1 MKRRAF
7 LQKSAASTLT
17 IATLP
22 ALFGNVSVEALA
34 NSPELQAASTL
45 AEDSDRIIVLIQLNG
60 GNDGLNT
67 VIPIEDPLYYD
78 ARKSIA
84 VKKNES
90 LKIND
95 TIGLH
100 PALAGLKNLYDNGQM
115 SIVHSVTYPNPNRS
129 HFRGT
134 DIWMTATDEDV
145 FKSTG
150 WVGRYLEGIIPTDFP
165 NSMPEHPLAVQIGT
179 SLSLTFQ
186 SGKGAAG
193 ITFRSPEEFY
203 NLVRDSQGGSSG
215 NGDYPDT
222 PAGKELA
229 FINSIQRTAQTY
241 SGIIKKAGDTGE
253 KEYTAKS
260 KVPYPETDLARR
272 LKIVAQLIAGGLK
285 TRFYLVSI
293 GGFDTHIQQGGA
305 TGFHAQLLS
314 ELSGAVTAFMADI
327 DKLGHAE
334 RVAGLTFSEFGRRVR
349 ENGST
354 GTDHGAAAPLFVFGK
369 SVKGGQMF
377 GNIPSLKPED
387 LDSRGDITMQFDY
400 RQVYAAALL
409 QWFGT
414 NANTVKSILLD
425 KDFAALPLFASPSSV
440 YESIPFG
447 NAGLF
452 VSECSPNLTASVTSV
467 TCAVPNT
474 MQVRLSVCDIKGNM
488 LMSIFQGELQAGAYR
503 FDIDC
508 HKMIQGNYFV
518 RFDAKQYT
526 DVKKLTIIR

>member
-1 MKRRAF
+1 MKRREFIRTAV
-7 LQKSAASTLT
+7 
-17 IATLP
+17 P
-22 ALFGNVSVEALA
+22 AVTVPVLLNGVSVKAFGSAPQLEALTGA
-34 NSPELQAASTL
+34 RGNNDHVL
-45 AEDSDRIIVLIQLNG
+45 VLIELSG

-84 VKKNES
+84 VKKNEA

-95 TIGLH
+95 SVALH
-100 PALAGLKNLYDNGQM
+100 PSLAGMKNLYDNGQM

-203 NLVRDSQGGSSG
+203 NLVRDSQGGNSG
-215 NGDYPDT
+215 GGDYPDT

-260 KVPYPETDLARR
+260 KVP
-272 LKIVAQLIAGGLK
+272 
-285 TRFYLVSI
+285 
-293 GGFDTHIQQGGA
+293 
-305 TGFHAQLLS
+305 
-314 ELSGAVTAFMADI
+314 
-327 DKLGHAE
+327 
-334 RVAGLTFSEFGRRVR
+334 
-349 ENGST
+349 
-354 GTDHGAAAPLFVFGK
+354 
-369 SVKGGQMF
+369 
-377 GNIPSLKPED
+377 
-387 LDSRGDITMQFDY
+387 
-400 RQVYAAALL
+400 
-409 QWFGT
+409 
-414 NANTVKSILLD
+414 
-425 KDFAALPLFASPSSV
+425 
-440 YESIPFG
+440 
-447 NAGLF
+447 
-452 VSECSPNLTASVTSV
+452 
-467 TCAVPNT
+467 
-474 MQVRLSVCDIKGNM
+474 
-488 LMSIFQGELQAGAYR
+488 
-503 FDIDC
+503 
-508 HKMIQGNYFV
+508 
-518 RFDAKQYT
+518 
-526 DVKKLTIIR
+526 

>member
-1 MKRRAF
+1 MKRRTF
-7 LQKSAASTLT
+7 LQTSAASTLT

-34 NSPELQAASTL
+34 NSPELHAASTL
-45 AEDSDRIIVLIQLNG
+45 AENNDRVIVLIQLNG

-67 VIPIEDPLYYD
+67 IIPIEDPLYYD
-78 ARKSIA
+78 ARKNIA
-84 VKKNES
+84 IKKNEAILLDNS
-90 LKIND
+90 
-95 TIGLH
+95 IGLH
-100 PALAGLKNLYDNGQM
+100 PALSGMKQLYDNGQM

-203 NLVRDSQGGSSG
+203 NLVRDSQGGDSG

-253 KEYTAKS
+253 KEYTSKS

-305 TGFHAQLLS
+305 TGFHAHLLS

-327 DKLGHAE
+327 DKLGHGE

-369 SVKGGQMF
+369 TVKGGQMF
-377 GNIPSLKPED
+377 GSIPSLKPED

-414 NANTVKSILLD
+414 DASTVQSILLN
-425 KDFAALPLFASPSSV
+425 KDFTALPLFSSPSSV
-440 YESIPFG
+440 YDTIPSGTSGFYI
-447 NAGLF
+447 
-452 VSECSPNLTASVTSV
+452 SECSPNITSTTTSF
-467 TCAVPNT
+467 TCTVPSA
-474 MQVRLSVCDIKGNM
+474 MQVRLTLCDIKGNV
-488 LMSIFQGELQAGAYR
+488 LMSLFQGELQAGKHR

-508 HKMIQGNYFV
+508 HKVNQGNYFV
-518 RFDAKQYT
+518 RFDAKNYT